1 MEPVSTALSITFPSR
16 IAVNTSSTPVIADMI
31 KAAERTN
38 QDPDNA
44 QQKNAK
50 RVLGGGPIAGLK
62 EFIILKNGMAA
73 YSIV

>member
-1 MEPVSTALSITFPSR
+1 
-16 IAVNTSSTPVIADMI
+16 MI

-62 EFIILKNGMAA
+62 EFIILKNGMPA